1 MQFFNISKMAA
12 LPRVQVAQV
21 IENVD
26 KAFLIQVAEAV
37 FEEKKKEV
45 CTNQSSWLK

>member
-1 MQFFNISKMAA
+1 MAA

-26 KAFLIQVAEAV
+26 KACLRQIKEAV
-37 FEEKKKEV
+37 FEEKKEEV